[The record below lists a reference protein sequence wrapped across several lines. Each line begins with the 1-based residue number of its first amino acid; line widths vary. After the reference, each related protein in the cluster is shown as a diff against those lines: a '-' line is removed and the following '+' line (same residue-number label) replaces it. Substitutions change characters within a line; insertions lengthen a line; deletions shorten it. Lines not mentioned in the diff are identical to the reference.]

1 MTNRDLT
8 PNAMLPKWMNGT
20 VMIMSLGFVILLL
33 TTFLSEVRAQQKSSP
48 ASVPQKRVTP
58 AVSSSFKP
66 VATVQQVMTVITIP
80 TSDVIFGAGGD
91 TPKTD
96 SAWQTVQNNALALA
110 ESGNLLMIPG
120 RAPDNKEWVRQSQA
134 MIDAAMSAFSAAGAK
149 NADKLAEAG
158 DKIYSTC
165 ENCHNKYMAK

>member
-1 MTNRDLT
+1 MRKRDLS
-8 PNAMLPKWMNGT
+8 PNATLPKWINGS
-20 VMIMSLGFVILLL
+20 VMIMSFGFVVLLSS
-33 TTFLSEVRAQQKSSP
+33 TFLSEVRAQQKSSP
-48 ASVPQKRVTP
+48 ASTTQKRVAPP
-58 AVSSSFKP
+58 APSAFKP

-91 TPKTD
+91 APKTD

-120 RAPDNKEWVRQSQA
+120 RARDNQEWVQQSQTL
-134 MIDAAMSAFSAAGAK
+134 IDAAMSAFSAAGAR

-158 DKIYSTC
+158 GQDLQHLRELSQQI
-165 ENCHNKYMAK
+165 HG